1 MEAEAR
7 CQAHIAPFSEI
18 SLSRTHGLCMGAHSA
33 CESETTVQ
41 KFSSMTA
48 ETIRPGQ
55 VILWVTFHSH
65 FSSIFLPYPFLSPHS
80 LLFYFSPFP
89 IKCFLLPDK
98 DALGTKNLPQLETL
112 CPQSILRTST
122 IQSQRDLLPSW
133 HPREAGG
140 PCERLDRRYIHR
152 LTVGRMLGGIFV
164 SLEPLHSMCTIA
176 RWRMDPTDLRAR
188 CHIYMIPPCPFKDH
202 EDQNSPD
209 TLRAA
214 GNHTRDFIWF
224 HSITAST
231 CFSEYWH
238 AIFYACFPFLVFVYL
253 LARKSMYALYSYTS
267 WIWENWGN

>member
-1 MEAEAR
+1 ML
-7 CQAHIAPFSEI
+7 PFS
-18 SLSRTHGLCMGAHSA
+18 
-33 CESETTVQ
+33 
-41 KFSSMTA
+41 
-48 ETIRPGQ
+48 
-55 VILWVTFHSH
+55 
-65 FSSIFLPYPFLSPHS
+65 LSPS

-89 IKCFLLPDK
+89 TKCFLLPDK

-112 CPQSILRTST
+112 CPQSILVTST
-122 IQSQRDLLPSW
+122 IQSLRDLLPSW
-133 HPREAGG
+133 HPREVGG

-152 LTVGRMLGGIFV
+152 LTVKMLGSIFV
-164 SLEPLHSMCTIA
+164 SPEPLHSMCIIV
-176 RWRMDPTDLRAR
+176 RWRRDPTDLRGR
-188 CHIYMIPPCPFKDH
+188 CHIYMIPPCPFKDR

-238 AIFYACFPFLVFVYL
+238 AIFHACFPFLVFVYL